1 MTSIESI
8 TNNLIS
14 FIEQNKTTFSA
25 QQIHGFLS
33 SIYSLQTLYS
43 KELKQKELKTLNHIN
58 MLSNKV
64 DNLSK
69 IIEKQTEIINN
80 IQNK

>member
-1 MTSIESI
+1 MDDGSNFKTKKVLNDLNNSSDCLTS
-8 TNNLIS
+8 NLKKERE
-14 FIEQNKTTFSA
+14 FKM
-25 QQIHGFLS
+25 
-33 SIYSLQTLYS
+33 QTLYS

>member
-80 IQNK
+80 ILNK